1 MAIRLPHIISSKKVP
16 KGYFAVYAGENQVC
30 DTNTTNSVLCFTNS
44 KLSSNFHSLKE
55 KHKGKATAIRLP
67 SAAKNILCR
76 SSLTKNNVFSTS
88 LDVPKGFFPVYV
100 GESQKKRFL
109 VPLSFLSQPL
119 FQDLLS
125 KAEEEFGF
133 DHPMG
138 GVTIPCHKDAYLD
151 VISHLN

>member
-1 MAIRLPHIISSKKVP
+1 M
-16 KGYFAVYAGENQVC
+16 
-30 DTNTTNSVLCFTNS
+30 
-44 KLSSNFHSLKE
+44 
-55 KHKGKATAIRLP
+55 AIRLP
-67 SAAKNILCR
+67 SAAKHVLHR
-76 SSLTKNNVFSTS
+76 SALTTNKRSSTS

-109 VPLSFLSQPL
+109 VPLSFLNQPL

-138 GVTIPCHKDAYLD
+138 GLTIPCHEDVFID
-151 VISHLN
+151 VISRLN

>member
-1 MAIRLPHIISSKKVP
+1 MAIRLPGAAKHILRWS
-16 KGYFAVYAGENQVC
+16 AL
-30 DTNTTNSVLCFTNS
+30 TTNKKS
-44 KLSSNFHSLKE
+44 
-55 KHKGKATAIRLP
+55 
-67 SAAKNILCR
+67 
-76 SSLTKNNVFSTS
+76 STS

-109 VPLSFLSQPL
+109 VPLSFLNQPL

-138 GVTIPCHKDAYLD
+138 GVTIQCHED
-151 VISHLN
+151 VFMDVTSCLN

>member
-1 MAIRLPHIISSKKVP
+1 MAIRLP
-16 KGYFAVYAGENQVC
+16 N
-30 DTNTTNSVLCFTNS
+30 
-44 KLSSNFHSLKE
+44 
-55 KHKGKATAIRLP
+55 
-67 SAAKNILCR
+67 AAKHILRR
-76 SSLTKNNVFSTS
+76 SALTANKRYLTS

-109 VPLSFLSQPL
+109 VPLSFLNQPL

-138 GVTIPCHKDAYLD
+138 GVTIPCHEDAFMD
-151 VISHLN
+151 VTSRLN